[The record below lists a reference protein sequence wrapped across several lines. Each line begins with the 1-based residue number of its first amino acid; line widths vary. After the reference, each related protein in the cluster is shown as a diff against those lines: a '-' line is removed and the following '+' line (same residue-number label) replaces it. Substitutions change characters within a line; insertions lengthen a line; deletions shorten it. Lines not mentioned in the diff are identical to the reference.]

1 MSGALVL
8 FDIDGTLLL
17 SGGAGVRSMTRAFE
31 SIFGI
36 PDGFAGMVIAGRTDR
51 YLLST
56 AMARAGLPET
66 EEAHARFHAS
76 YLPILAGEI
85 REQGSGR
92 YGVMPG
98 VEALLSAL
106 QERDDVHLA
115 LLTGN
120 YEQAAQIKLAH
131 FGLNDFFHWGVFGE
145 ESPDRNV
152 LGLIALARAEAR
164 RVPAGARE
172 KPVVIG
178 DTPDDIACAHA
189 AGALALAVATGS
201 YSVEQL
207 QEAGA
212 DIALPDLSDT
222 EAVLETI
229 RARRRRASYGS

>member
-31 SIFGI
+31 SIFGVA
-36 PDGFAGMVIAGRTDR
+36 DAFAGMVIAGRTDT
-51 YLLST
+51 YLLSA
-56 AMARAGLPET
+56 AMARAGLPDT
-66 EEAHARFHAS
+66 AEAHARFHAS

-85 REQGSGR
+85 REQGNGR

-98 VEALLSAL
+98 VEPLLAAL

-120 YEQAAQIKLAH
+120 YEQAAKIKLAH
-131 FGLNDFFHWGVFGE
+131 FGLSHFFEWGVFGE

-164 RVPAGARE
+164 SVPAAALE

-207 QEAGA
+207 REAGA
-212 DIALPDLSDT
+212 DIVLPDLSDT

-229 RARRRRASYGS
+229 RARRRRAR